1 MKRLFSQNELYQFI
15 LLNRFTFGHISS
27 GKKLYAMIRYI
38 QIILGSLWLCS
49 LSINILEAQNGNGQL
64 QPLIALKNGSFE
76 DRPRSGTES
85 SGGPSGW
92 NDCGAMYET
101 APDIH
106 PAMGDSSFFEVNVKA
121 TDGKTYVGMVV
132 RDNRTWE
139 SIGQRLQTPM
149 LAGKC
154 YNFNVNLARSDR
166 YISFSKTSS
175 QKVNYKRGAVL
186 RVWGGNRACGKDE
199 LLDETDVVENSDWR
213 LYNLRLEPSRN
224 YSFIMLEVF
233 YKTPVIA
240 EYNGNMLLDNAS
252 NLIPV
257 PCSEAPKPP
266 IEEVIV
272 AAKDPVKPP
281 PTKKPKPNKP
291 TGTQTTPPTE
301 DPTKD
306 AGKPAKKEK
315 EFVKELAETIVVGQE
330 ITLNKLYFDADS
342 AILSDR
348 YHPIIDDVYEF
359 LLENKKITIEVGGHT
374 NNLCEETFC
383 NKLSEDRAATVANYL
398 INRGIDPKRV
408 FYKGYGKN
416 KPKFSNS
423 TPTNRR
429 RNQRVEIKIL
439 SKN

>member
-1 MKRLFSQNELYQFI
+1 MFR
-15 LLNRFTFGHISS
+15 H
-27 GKKLYAMIRYI
+27 I
-38 QIILGSLWLCS
+38 QIIIGCLWLCS

-64 QPLIALKNGSFE
+64 QPLITLKNGSFE

-85 SGGPSGW
+85 SGGPSAW
-92 NDCGAMYET
+92 NDCGDITET

-106 PAMGDSSFFEVNVKA
+106 PAHGDSSFFEVNTKA
-121 TDGKTYVGMVV
+121 TDGYTYLGMVV

-139 SIGQRLQTPM
+139 RIGQRLQTPM

-154 YNFNVNLARSDR
+154 YNFSINLARSEK
-166 YISFSKTSS
+166 YISFSKTST

-186 RVWGGNRACGKDE
+186 RIWGGNRYCDKAE

-266 IEEVIV
+266 SEEVLMP
-272 AAKDPVKPP
+272 AKDPVNTPP
-281 PTKKPKPNKP
+281 AKKPKPNKP
-291 TGTQTTPPTE
+291 TGTQTTTPTDE
-301 DPTKD
+301 QPKET
-306 AGKPAKKEK
+306 GKPAKKEK

-342 AILSDR
+342 AILSER
-348 YHPIIDDVYEF
+348 YYPIIDDVYEY
-359 LLENKKITIEVGGHT
+359 LMENKKVIIEVGGHT
-374 NNLCEETFC
+374 NNLCEEVFC
-383 NKLSEDRAATVANYL
+383 NQLSEDRAATVANYL
-398 INRGIDPKRV
+398 INKGIDQKRV
-408 FYKGYGKN
+408 QYKGYGKN
-416 KPKFSNS
+416 KPKFSNT

-439 SKN
+439 SKG

>member
-1 MKRLFSQNELYQFI
+1 MKRIFSQNELYQFI
-15 LLNRFTFGHISS
+15 LMNRFISGLKRS
-27 GKKLYAMIRYI
+27 ETKLFSMNKHI
-38 QIILGSLWLCS
+38 QIILGSLLLCS
-49 LSINILEAQNGNGQL
+49 LSINILKAQNGNGQL

-85 SGGPSGW
+85 SGGPSAW
-92 NDCGAMYET
+92 NDCGDITET

-106 PAMGDSSFFEVNVKA
+106 PAQGDSSFFEVNMKA
-121 TDGKTYVGMVV
+121 TEGNTYVGMVV

-139 SIGQRLQTPM
+139 RIGQRLQTPM

-154 YNFNVNLARSDR
+154 YNFSINLARSEK
-166 YISFSKTSS
+166 YVSFSKTST

-186 RVWGGNRACGKDE
+186 RVWGGNRYCDKAE

-266 IEEVIV
+266 SVAVKEEIV
-272 AAKDPVKPP
+272 ASKDPIN
-281 PTKKPKPNKP
+281 KKPKPDKS
-291 TGTQTTPPTE
+291 TGTQV
-301 DPTKD
+301 TKPIENQPKES
-306 AGKPAKKEK
+306 GKPAKKEK

-342 AILSDR
+342 AILSER

-359 LLENKKITIEVGGHT
+359 LMENKKVTIEVGGHT
-374 NNLCEETFC
+374 NNLCEEAFC
-383 NKLSEDRAATVANYL
+383 NKLSEDRAASVANYL
-398 INRGIDPKRV
+398 INKGIDRKRV
-408 FYKGYGKN
+408 LYKGYGKN
-416 KPKFSNS
+416 KPKYSNT